1 MVMTT
6 LFSVQSDTSARQ
18 SRRNASEIRWMLTK
32 FKLNYEKTSAV
43 TKREKPIRLRR
54 RAQCQQK

>member
-6 LFSVQSDTSARQ
+6 FFSVQSDTSAKQ

-32 FKLNYEKTSAV
+32 FKLNYE
-43 TKREKPIRLRR
+43 ED
-54 RAQCQQK
+54 